1 MPILNTAQNDLT
13 TRTRALY
20 LPLRNPNFCSE
31 GLPVLYTANYRWP
44 HFALTVAT
52 RYPVICV
59 DSDYTSLPPTQASL
73 HGARTTKL
81 KTIDSIRSED
91 YLSAYLSLRP
101 THIKNDTDRYTVS
114 VVFTIMSINTL
125 QFRIHFPIPSF
136 LIGRIND

>member
-13 TRTRALY
+13 TWTRALY

-101 THIKNDTDRYTVS
+101 THIKNDRTS
-114 VVFTIMSINTL
+114 PSAVVFLYRRTDYSTPTITEVALMIA
-125 QFRIHFPIPSF
+125 
-136 LIGRIND
+136 